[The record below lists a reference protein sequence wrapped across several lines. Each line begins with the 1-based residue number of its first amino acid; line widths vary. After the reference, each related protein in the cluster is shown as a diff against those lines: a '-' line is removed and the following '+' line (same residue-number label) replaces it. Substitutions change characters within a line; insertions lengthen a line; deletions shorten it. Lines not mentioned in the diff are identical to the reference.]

1 MLLNVS
7 PLNNY
12 IFEEL
17 NHYVLYVQINAFG
30 NSLVKKLKF

>member
-1 MLLNVS
+1 MLINVS

-17 NHYVLYVQINAFG
+17 NDYVLYVQINAFG
-30 NSLVKKLKF
+30 NSLVRQLMF